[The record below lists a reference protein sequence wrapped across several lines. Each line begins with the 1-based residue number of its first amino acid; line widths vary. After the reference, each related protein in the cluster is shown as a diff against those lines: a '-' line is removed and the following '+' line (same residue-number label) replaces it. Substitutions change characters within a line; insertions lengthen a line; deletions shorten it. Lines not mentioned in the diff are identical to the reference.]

1 MTHPEAMVAL
11 VSNYFIGRSSIGI
24 KLYDSVI
31 LHNKSVSNIIHPNMI
46 VQLLD
51 KLCSVLP
58 HTVSFAMC
66 CTFSQNGAF
75 SLSLG
80 RGSAFLA
87 GLHASHSFRVVHDPT
102 VWDFHDL

>member
-11 VSNYFIGRSSIGI
+11 VSNYFIGRSRIGI

-75 SLSLG
+75 SLSVAVHFWVACI
-80 RGSAFLA
+80 S
-87 GLHASHSFRVVHDPT
+87 GLCLIWSEGT
-102 VWDFHDL
+102 